1 MEPLV
6 HSASSF
12 AAMAASTLFSAAWE
26 GAVLAAC
33 VFACLRIFPNLSA
46 AARSVIWMNVFAL
59 LVLLQVLP
67 FIGVHAASVGTARP
81 APFELD
87 LKWSV
92 IIAGVWASLLL
103 LRAAQLIASAA
114 RLRGLSRRAV
124 PVTTDGE
131 LSELLR
137 IQILNA
143 ERSAELCTSDEVERP
158 SVLGFLHPRILL
170 PPDLLNRLT
179 PAELRQVVL
188 HEMEH
193 LHRGDDWT
201 NLLQKLALVFFPLN
215 PALLWVEHRLCAE
228 RELACDDSVLR
239 SSCGRKAYAICLT
252 RLAEHSMLRRSLSLA
267 LGAWERQSELVRRV
281 HRILRRPNK
290 AMGRRQTL
298 VLTGSLSVALLA
310 CALGLARSPQLV
322 GFAAPQTQ
330 AAAQALPPLP
340 VRETNVGQ
348 AGLLPHAQMI
358 KAVMPQQSLENIS
371 IAKLAS
377 TAKPVQKNAALHRNR
392 EHYAA
397 TQQAWIVMTGWSD
410 MDAMPQI
417 VLTVA
422 QEDNDSQNQSV
433 GSKTQSSRIKH
444 SDQINQSNQINGGN
458 QIRRVSYA
466 AVPFA
471 NGWLIVEI

>member
-1 MEPLV
+1 MEPLF
-6 HSASSF
+6 HIASSV
-12 AAMAASTLFSAAWE
+12 AAMAASTLFSAVWE
-26 GAVLAAC
+26 GTVLAAC
-33 VFACLRIFPNLSA
+33 VFVCLRIFPNLSA

-67 FIGVHAASVGTARP
+67 FIGVHAASVSTGHA
-81 APFELD
+81 APFRLD
-87 LKWSV
+87 LRWS
-92 IIAGVWASLLL
+92 ILIAGVWASLSL
-103 LRAAQLIASAA
+103 LRAAQLIACAA
-114 RLRGLSRRAV
+114 RLRGVAKRAV
-124 PVTTDGE
+124 PVATGAE
-131 LSELLR
+131 LSSLLR
-137 IQILNA
+137 IRILNTS
-143 ERSAELCTSDEVERP
+143 RSAGLCTSDQVERP

-170 PPDLLNRLT
+170 PPDLLKRLT

-281 HRILRRPNK
+281 HRILRRPDQ

-298 VLTGSLSVALLA
+298 VLTGGLCMALLI
-310 CALGLARSPQLV
+310 CALGLACSPQLV

-330 AAAQALPPLP
+330 AAAQALRTLP
-340 VRETNVGQ
+340 IRETNVAQ
-348 AGLLPHAQMI
+348 AGLPAHAQRI
-358 KAVMPQQSLENIS
+358 KAVMPRQSLENIS
-371 IAKLAS
+371 TAKLAS
-377 TAKPVQKNAALHRNR
+377 TAKPVQKNAALRRNR
-392 EHYAA
+392 SHFAA

-422 QEDNDSQNQSV
+422 QEDNDSQNQGV
-433 GSKTQSSRIKH
+433 GSKTQSNR
-444 SDQINQSNQINGGN
+444 INQGN

>member
-6 HSASSF
+6 HSATSV
-12 AAMAASTLFSAAWE
+12 AAMAASTLFSAVWE
-26 GAVLAAC
+26 GTVLAAC
-33 VFACLRIFPNLSA
+33 VFAWLRIFPNLSA

-59 LVLLQVLP
+59 LVLLQVLS
-67 FIGVHAASVGTARP
+67 FIGAHAGNLSAVHPAA
-81 APFELD
+81 FELD

-92 IIAGVWASLLL
+92 IIAGGWAGLSL

-114 RLRGLSRRAV
+114 RLRGLAARAV
-124 PVTTDGE
+124 PVSTDAE
-131 LSELLR
+131 LSTLLR
-137 IQILNA
+137 IRILNTGRA
-143 ERSAELCTSDEVERP
+143 AELCTSDEVERP

-170 PPDLLNRLT
+170 PPDLLQRLSS
-179 PAELRQVVL
+179 AELRQVVL

-201 NLLQKLALVFFPLN
+201 NLLQKLALVCFPLN
-215 PALLWVEHRLCAE
+215 PVLLWVEHRLCAE

-281 HRILRRPNK
+281 HRILRRPTQ
-290 AMGRRQTL
+290 AMGRKQTMA
-298 VLTGSLSVALLA
+298 LTASLSVALLV

-322 GFAAPQTQ
+322 GFAAPHAQ
-330 AAAQALPPLP
+330 AAAQAFPPLP
-340 VRETNVGQ
+340 IRENNVGQ
-348 AGLLPHAQMI
+348 AGFPSHARMV
-358 KAVMPQQSLENIS
+358 KAEMPQKALENIS
-371 IAKLAS
+371 AAKLAS
-377 TAKPVQKNAALHRNR
+377 ATKPVLKNAALRRNR
-392 EHYAA
+392 QHNIP
-397 TQQAWIVMTGWSD
+397 TQQAWIVMTGGSD

-422 QEDNDSQNQSV
+422 QEDDGQQGV
-433 GSKTQSSRIKH
+433 GSTTQSNRIKR
-444 SDQINQSNQINGGN
+444 SDQINQSD

>member
-1 MEPLV
+1 MEPLF
-6 HSASSF
+6 HSASSV
-12 AAMAASTLFSAAWE
+12 AAMAASTLFSAVWE
-26 GAVLAAC
+26 GAILAAC
-33 VFACLRIFPNLSA
+33 IFVCLRIFPNLSA

-67 FIGVHAASVGTARP
+67 FVGAHAANVSAGHP

-87 LKWSV
+87 VKWSV
-92 IIAGVWASLLL
+92 VIAGAWASLSL

-114 RLRGLSRRAV
+114 RLHGLAKRAT
-124 PVTTDGE
+124 PVAADAE
-131 LSELLR
+131 LSTLLR
-137 IQILNA
+137 IRILNTD
-143 ERSAELCTSDEVERP
+143 RSAELCTSNEVERP

-281 HRILRRPNK
+281 HRILRRPTQG
-290 AMGRRQTL
+290 MGRTQTMA
-298 VLTGSLSVALLA
+298 LTGSLCVALLA
-310 CALGLARSPQLV
+310 CTFGLARSPQLV
-322 GFAAPQTQ
+322 GFAAPHAQ
-330 AAAQALPPLP
+330 AAVQALPPLP
-340 VRETNVGQ
+340 IRQADIGQ
-348 AGLLPHAQMI
+348 EGLLAHALMV
-358 KAVMPQQSLENIS
+358 KAMMPQRALENTS
-371 IAKLAS
+371 AAKLISA
-377 TAKPVQKNAALHRNR
+377 TKPAQKNAALRRNR
-392 EHYAA
+392 QRYPA

-417 VLTVA
+417 VLAVA

-433 GSKTQSSRIKH
+433 GGNGQSNRMKH
-444 SDQINQSNQINGGN
+444 SNQIDQSDQINQGDR
-458 QIRRVSYA
+458 IRRVSYA